1 MRLRTGILCKR
12 KNKIRLF
19 HEKLLDK
26 IMIKYIRQLLTIIP
40 ITLCAH
46 TLHAQHSVNG
56 RVYDSSN
63 EPVIGATIMVKNTTN
78 GTTTDLDGNYTIA
91 NVNNDDILVFSY
103 LGYNDQEIKVGDKT
117 VIDVTMQESS
127 IALEQVVVV
136 GYGQQKKVNLTG
148 AVSAVSVDES
158 LSGRSITNASTA
170 LQGLIPGLTVTQS
183 SGMAGNNQSEI
194 LIRGLGTINDASPL
208 IVVDD
213 MPDVDINR
221 LNMEDIESISVLKDA
236 AASSIYGSRGANG
249 VILIKTKSGKGAGK
263 TSVTFSGTY
272 GFEKPIRSY
281 SFLSDYAQALE
292 VHRRASAANNIA
304 ESSQQY
310 SKGTVDQWLA
320 LGMIDPVRYPNTDWW
335 DIIMRTG
342 TIQNYNVSATGG
354 NDAANFYASI
364 GYLKQKGLQINNDYD
379 RYNARFN
386 FDYKLFKNLTTGVR
400 LDGNWSNFQY
410 ALSNGF
416 TGGSSGNMDMQYA
429 IAGITPYDPEIDAYG
444 GVMAIGEDP
453 TAFNP
458 LEYFNNHLKNKDE
471 QQLNGSMYLDWE
483 PIKGLHARVDY
494 SLRYTNSFEKQADN
508 PNQAYNFQT
517 EQYTKWY
524 VNESAGI
531 SNRSET
537 AYKTLLNARLNYNKT
552 FADNHTINALFVYS
566 EEYWYERYLYAS
578 RADRIHPNLSE
589 IDAALTKTQD
599 TGGCSYTEGLRSY
612 IGRINYN
619 AFDRY
624 LLELNLRVDGS
635 SKFQPGYQYGFFPS
649 ASVGW
654 RFSEE
659 KWLKPH
665 VSGWMDSGKLRMSYG
680 GLGNNSSVLRDEQQE
695 LLYANNY
702 MIDGEI
708 AKGFVYS
715 KMLNPDLTWEKTS
728 VLNVGLDFV
737 FFNSRLST
745 ELDFYDRLTT
755 GMIQQSDLSI
765 HLSGAYEAP
774 RTNIGVLRNRGLEGN
789 FTWRDHVS
797 DFNYS
802 VNFNISYNASRLENW
817 AEFLDKGDVFIN
829 MPYQFLYTYLDTGI
843 AQSFPEIYGTTVQ
856 WAQPGD
862 ILRVDV
868 NGDGQISDEDRVAFV
883 NRMQNMPTTN
893 FGLNLQM
900 SWKGFDLS
908 MLFQGTA
915 GRWDFWITKFNS
927 VNIPAQRYASTEEH
941 VTNPWTYDNRDG
953 EWPRLAFSSS
963 NQASSTFWLDN
974 LAYLRMKNLMFGY
987 TIPPKITRK
996 FFVNNLRI
1004 YYSTENL
1011 FTITNYRG
1019 LDPEKTDR
1027 GDMYPMVSSHSFGII
1042 VKF

>member
-1 MRLRTGILCKR
+1 
-12 KNKIRLF
+12 
-19 HEKLLDK
+19 
-26 IMIKYIRQLLTIIP
+26 MIKYMKQILIAIP
-40 ITLCAH
+40 IAFCANTLY
-46 TLHAQHSVNG
+46 AQHNISG
-56 RVYDSSN
+56 KVYDAN
-63 EPVIGATIMVKNTTN
+63 HEPIIGATIMVKNTN
-78 GTTTDLDGNYTIA
+78 KGTATDIDGKYSMKNI
-91 NVNNDDILVFSY
+91 NNDDILVFSY
-103 LGYNDQEIKVGDKT
+103 IGYNNQEIKVGDKT
-117 VIDVTMQESS
+117 VIDVTMQEST
-127 IALEQVVVV
+127 IALDQVVVV

-148 AVSAVSVDES
+148 AVSAISVDES
-158 LSGRSITNASTA
+158 LSGRSIANASTA
-170 LQGLIPGLTVTQS
+170 LQGLVPGLTVTQS

-213 MPDVDINR
+213 MPDVDIDR

-292 VHRRASAANNIA
+292 VQRQASAANNIA
-304 ESSQQY
+304 ESSQKY

-342 TIQNYNVSATGG
+342 TMQNYNVSATGG
-354 NDAANFYASI
+354 NDVANFYASI
-364 GYLKQKGLQINNDYD
+364 GYLKQEGLQINNDYN

-400 LDGNWSNFQY
+400 MDGNWSNFQY

-429 IAGITPYDPEIDAYG
+429 IAGITPYDPEIGAYG

-471 QQLNGSMYLDWE
+471 QQLNGSVYLDWE
-483 PIKGLHARVDY
+483 PIKGLHAHVDY
-494 SLRYTNSFEKQADN
+494 SLRYTNSFEKQADI

-517 EQYTKWY
+517 GQYTKWY

-531 SNRSET
+531 SNYSQT
-537 AYKTLLNARLNYNKT
+537 AYKTLLNARLNYEKK
-552 FADNHTINALFVYS
+552 FAGNHTINALFVYS
-566 EEYWYERYLYAS
+566 EEYWYERYISAY

-589 IDAALTKTQD
+589 IDAALTT
-599 TGGCSYTEGLRSY
+599 TVENGGCSYTEGLRSY
-612 IGRINYN
+612 IGRLNYN

-649 ASVGW
+649 ASIGW

-659 KWLKPH
+659 DWLKPYI
-665 VSGWMDSGKLRMSYG
+665 SNWMDSGKLRLSYG
-680 GLGNNSSVLRDEQQE
+680 GLGNNSSVERDEQQE

-702 MIDGEI
+702 MINGEI

-715 KMLNPDLTWEKTS
+715 KMLNPDLSWEKTS
-728 VLNVGLDFV
+728 VFNAGLDFV
-737 FFNSRLST
+737 FLKGRLST
-745 ELDFYDRLTT
+745 EIDFYDRLTT
-755 GMIQQSDLSI
+755 AMIQQSDLSI
-765 HLSGAYEAP
+765 HLTGAYEAP
-774 RTNIGVLRNRGLEGN
+774 RTNIGILRNRGLEGN
-789 FTWRDHVS
+789 FTWKDHVR

-817 AEFLDKGDVFIN
+817 AEFLDKGNVFIN
-829 MPYQFLYTYLDTGI
+829 MPYQFVYSYLDTGI
-843 AQSFPEIYGTTVQ
+843 AQSYAQIYNTTVQ

-868 NGDGQISDEDRVAFV
+868 NGDGQITGEDRVAYT

-893 FGLNLQM
+893 FGMNIQM

-915 GRWDFWITKFNS
+915 GRYDFWITKFNT
-927 VNIPAQRYASTEEH
+927 VNVPTQRYAVTEDH
-941 VTNPWTYDNRDG
+941 VNNPWSYDNRNS
-953 EWPRLAFSSS
+953 EWPRLASSS
-963 NQASSTFWLDN
+963 NNQASSSFWLDN

-987 TIPPKITRK
+987 TIPNKITRK

-1011 FTITNYRG
+1011 FTITKYRG

-1027 GDMYPMVSSHSFGII
+1027 GDMYPMVSSHSFGVI

>member
-1 MRLRTGILCKR
+1 
-12 KNKIRLF
+12 
-19 HEKLLDK
+19 
-26 IMIKYIRQLLTIIP
+26 MIKYMKQILIAIP
-40 ITLCAH
+40 IAFCANTLY
-46 TLHAQHSVNG
+46 AQHNISG
-56 RVYDSSN
+56 KVYDAN
-63 EPVIGATIMVKNTTN
+63 HEPIIGATIMVKNTN
-78 GTTTDLDGNYTIA
+78 KGTATDIDGKYSMKNI
-91 NVNNDDILVFSY
+91 NNDDILVFSY
-103 LGYNDQEIKVGDKT
+103 IGYNNQEIKVGDKT
-117 VIDVTMQESS
+117 VIDVTMQEST
-127 IALEQVVVV
+127 IALDQVVVV

-158 LSGRSITNASTA
+158 LSGRSIANASTA
-170 LQGLIPGLTVTQS
+170 LQGLVPGLTVTQS

-213 MPDVDINR
+213 MPDVDIDR

-292 VHRRASAANNIA
+292 VQRQASAANNIA
-304 ESSQQY
+304 ESSQKY

-342 TIQNYNVSATGG
+342 TMQNYNVSATGG
-354 NDAANFYASI
+354 NDVANFYASI
-364 GYLKQKGLQINNDYD
+364 GYLKQEGLQINNDYN

-400 LDGNWSNFQY
+400 MDGNWSNFQY

-429 IAGITPYDPEIDAYG
+429 IAGITPYDPEIGAYG

-471 QQLNGSMYLDWE
+471 QQLNGSVYLDWE
-483 PIKGLHARVDY
+483 PIKGLHAHVDY
-494 SLRYTNSFEKQADN
+494 SLRYTNSFEKQADI

-517 EQYTKWY
+517 GQYTKWY

-531 SNRSET
+531 SNYSQT
-537 AYKTLLNARLNYNKT
+537 AYKTLLNARLNYEKK
-552 FADNHTINALFVYS
+552 FAGNHTINALFVYS
-566 EEYWYERYLYAS
+566 EEYWYERYISAY

-589 IDAALTKTQD
+589 IDAALTT
-599 TGGCSYTEGLRSY
+599 TVENGGCSYTEGLRSY
-612 IGRINYN
+612 IGRLNYN

-649 ASVGW
+649 ASIGW

-659 KWLKPH
+659 DWLKPYI
-665 VSGWMDSGKLRMSYG
+665 SNWMDSGKLRLSYG
-680 GLGNNSSVLRDEQQE
+680 GLGNNSSVERDEQQE
-695 LLYANNY
+695 LLYKNNY
-702 MIDGEI
+702 MINGEI

-715 KMLNPDLTWEKTS
+715 KMLNPDLSWEKTS
-728 VLNVGLDFV
+728 VFNAGLDFV
-737 FFNSRLST
+737 FLKGRLST

-765 HLSGAYEAP
+765 HLTGAYEAP
-774 RTNIGVLRNRGLEGN
+774 RTNIGILRNRGLEGN
-789 FTWRDHVS
+789 FTWKDHVR

-817 AEFLDKGDVFIN
+817 AEFLDKGNVFIN
-829 MPYQFLYTYLDTGI
+829 MPYQFVYSYLDTGI
-843 AQSFPEIYGTTVQ
+843 AQSYAQIYNTTVQ

-868 NGDGQISDEDRVAFV
+868 NGDGQITGEDRVAYT

-893 FGLNLQM
+893 FGMNIQM

-915 GRWDFWITKFNS
+915 GRYDFWITKFNT
-927 VNIPAQRYASTEEH
+927 VNVPAQRYAVTEDH
-941 VTNPWTYDNRDG
+941 VNNPWSYDNRNS
-953 EWPRLAFSSS
+953 EWPRLASSS
-963 NQASSTFWLDN
+963 NNQASSSFWLDN

-987 TIPPKITRK
+987 TIPNKITRK

-1011 FTITNYRG
+1011 FTITKYRG

-1027 GDMYPMVSSHSFGII
+1027 GDMYPMVSSHSFGVI

>member
-1 MRLRTGILCKR
+1 MKELKDVEITRREQAKKARGRNEEPKKEPKGE
-12 KNKIRLF
+12 KN
-19 HEKLLDK
+19 HE
-26 IMIKYIRQLLTIIP
+26 RERG
-40 ITLCAH
+40 
-46 TLHAQHSVNG
+46 G
-56 RVYDSSN
+56 RN
-63 EPVIGATIMVKNTTN
+63 RR
-78 GTTTDLDGNYTIA
+78 
-91 NVNNDDILVFSY
+91 
-103 LGYNDQEIKVGDKT
+103 NDQ
-117 VIDVTMQESS
+117 
-127 IALEQVVVV
+127 
-136 GYGQQKKVNLTG
+136 
-148 AVSAVSVDES
+148 
-158 LSGRSITNASTA
+158 R
-170 LQGLIPGLTVTQS
+170 
-183 SGMAGNNQSEI
+183 
-194 LIRGLGTINDASPL
+194 
-208 IVVDD
+208 
-213 MPDVDINR
+213 
-221 LNMEDIESISVLKDA
+221 
-236 AASSIYGSRGANG
+236 
-249 VILIKTKSGKGAGK
+249 
-263 TSVTFSGTY
+263 
-272 GFEKPIRSY
+272 
-281 SFLSDYAQALE
+281 
-292 VHRRASAANNIA
+292 
-304 ESSQQY
+304 
-310 SKGTVDQWLA
+310 
-320 LGMIDPVRYPNTDWW
+320 
-335 DIIMRTG
+335 
-342 TIQNYNVSATGG
+342 
-354 NDAANFYASI
+354 
-364 GYLKQKGLQINNDYD
+364 
-379 RYNARFN
+379 
-386 FDYKLFKNLTTGVR
+386 
-400 LDGNWSNFQY
+400 
-410 ALSNGF
+410 
-416 TGGSSGNMDMQYA
+416 
-429 IAGITPYDPEIDAYG
+429 
-444 GVMAIGEDP
+444 
-453 TAFNP
+453 
-458 LEYFNNHLKNKDE
+458 
-471 QQLNGSMYLDWE
+471 
-483 PIKGLHARVDY
+483 
-494 SLRYTNSFEKQADN
+494 
-508 PNQAYNFQT
+508 
-517 EQYTKWY
+517 
-524 VNESAGI
+524 
-531 SNRSET
+531 
-537 AYKTLLNARLNYNKT
+537 
-552 FADNHTINALFVYS
+552 
-566 EEYWYERYLYAS
+566 
-578 RADRIHPNLSE
+578 
-589 IDAALTKTQD
+589 
-599 TGGCSYTEGLRSY
+599 
-612 IGRINYN
+612 
-619 AFDRY
+619 
-624 LLELNLRVDGS
+624 
-635 SKFQPGYQYGFFPS
+635 
-649 ASVGW
+649 
-654 RFSEE
+654 
-659 KWLKPH
+659 
-665 VSGWMDSGKLRMSYG
+665 DSGKLRMSYG